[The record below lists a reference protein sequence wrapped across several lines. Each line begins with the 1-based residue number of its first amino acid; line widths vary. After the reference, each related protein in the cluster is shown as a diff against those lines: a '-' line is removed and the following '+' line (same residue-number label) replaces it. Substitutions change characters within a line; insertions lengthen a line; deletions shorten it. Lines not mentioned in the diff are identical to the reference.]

1 MNDQAGLTAWNA
13 LLDGALKL
21 PAVRVDREK
30 FLRSALASRCS
41 AADIERA
48 IQATPAQAGI
58 GAGAIREAAQGTI
71 KWHRARVTAASAAA
85 GVPGGWWVLG
95 AVPADLAQYFWH
107 VVVVL
112 QKLAYLHGW
121 PELIAADGKLDDE
134 TKLVVTLFVG
144 VMMGAEGASEAVGK
158 LSAAL
163 ASQVVKRLPRAAA
176 TKYALYRVAKGVA
189 TWLGLSLTKKKF
201 AELVGRSIPLVGGVV
216 SGSLTWMAFGQ
227 GATRLRRHLEGLPL
241 ARASA
246 PAG

>member
-13 LLDGALKL
+13 LLDSALKL
-21 PAVRVDREK
+21 PGVRVEREK
-30 FLRSALASRCS
+30 FLRAALGPRCG

-48 IQATPAQAGI
+48 IQTTPAQAGI
-58 GAGAIREAAQGTI
+58 SAEAIREAAQRTI
-71 KWHRARVTAASAAA
+71 KWHRAGVTAASAAA
-85 GVPGGWWVLG
+85 GVPGGWWMVG
-95 AVPADLAQYFWH
+95 AVPADIVQYFWH
-107 VVVVL
+107 LVVVL

-121 PELIAADGKLDDE
+121 PELIGDGAKLDEE
-134 TKLVVTLFVG
+134 TKLVLTLFVG
-144 VMMGAEGASEAVGK
+144 VMLGAEGASEAVGK

-163 ASQVVKRLPRAAA
+163 AAQVVKRLPRAAA

-216 SGSLTWMAFGQ
+216 SGSLTWLAFGQ

-246 PAG
+246 G

>member
-21 PAVRVDREK
+21 PGVRVDREK
-30 FLRSALASRCS
+30 FLRAVLAPRCS
-41 AADIERA
+41 AADVERA

-58 GAGAIREAAQGTI
+58 GAEAIREAAEGTI
-71 KWHRARVTAASAAA
+71 KWHRAGVTAVSAVA

-107 VVVVL
+107 VVVML